1 MFFSICLGKKRN
13 VKVIKFLGIL
23 KNYVYESKRY
33 VFSRKKSNVSL
44 NKKVIF
50 VFHTIFKLDFIMQ
63 IIYCIIHRCLCSHFI
78 LFCSLIS
85 VSKKWNIE
93 TMLTFPYSYNWQ
105 KLTTKW
111 MKKEARSIRVWTL
124 NMQLGKLIVVFW
136 SYFWDNFVVF
146 AFLLSTSIDPASSG
160 SYKNFPTINKC
171 FWLTSIQGL
180 IWKQRATLG
189 LKLDWNISSVVLV
202 LPSTIIA

>member
-1 MFFSICLGKKRN
+1 MNEKRN
-13 VKVIKFLGIL
+13 QEYQSMDPEYVTGQINSCIL
-23 KNYVYESKRY
+23 ELLLSVLISYS
-33 VFSRKKSNVSL
+33 
-44 NKKVIF
+44 
-50 VFHTIFKLDFIMQ
+50 
-63 IIYCIIHRCLCSHFI
+63 
-78 LFCSLIS
+78 FCSPIS

-93 TMLTFPYSYNWQ
+93 TMLTFRYSCNWQ
-105 KLTTKW
+105 KLAKAKW
-111 MKKEARSIRVWTL
+111 MKKEAMSIRVWTL